1 LVLTAVYILRVFGL
15 AFFGPPNPRWQGLR
29 EQDMQGM
36 QLLPRAL
43 LVAVLLFFGFFPRA
57 MLEMIDGATAVL
69 LGRF

>member
-1 LVLTAVYILRVFGL
+1 
-15 AFFGPPNPRWQGLR
+15 
-29 EQDMQGM
+29 MQGM